1 MAKGALSLSLLIGSV
16 NAACVNP
23 RPAPAPVAPEMSGAV
38 PEQVW
43 TSRVGRRFTGRIEV
57 EHGTIYGAGS
67 DRKVYAVDLETG
79 AVRWS
84 HRLTGPVGGGVL
96 LSGDTLYAATSRPDG
111 RVYAIDRRLGRRLWR
126 SKTGA
131 IGAPLSLSAGVL
143 IAQAQSGVIAGL
155 EPKTGMVKWRR
166 TLGFARIAAEPAGED
181 AVVVATV
188 DSLFRV
194 RPSDGRVTH
203 RVGSPGTIVSPW
215 IEFGGALVAGTTD
228 SQVVA
233 IAPGDLRQQW
243 SVRLDAPVL
252 GSPAAMGDTLFAA
265 SRRGSVY
272 RIVANSP
279 PKADRIVELEWP
291 VTAPIT
297 VVKGQIILGG
307 ADGTLRALRP
317 DGSEIWRLRIW
328 RPVELS
334 PLALDDGILAIGGE
348 GDLHRYRQ

>member
-1 MAKGALSLSLLIGSV
+1 MVQGALSVAVLLGSV

-23 RPAPAPVAPEMSGAV
+23 RPAPRPVSPDMSGAV
-38 PEQVW
+38 PQQVW
-43 TSRVGRRFTGRIEV
+43 TSRVGRRFTGRV
-57 EHGTIYGAGS
+57 ELQDGTLYGAGA
-67 DRKVYAVDLETG
+67 DRKVYAVDLESG

-84 HRLTGPVGGGVL
+84 HRLSGPVAGGVL
-96 LSGDTLYAATSRPDG
+96 VSGDTLYVASTRPDG
-111 RVYAIDRRLGRRLWR
+111 KVYAIDRRLGRRLWK
-126 SKTGA
+126 SGTGA
-131 IGAPLSLSAGVL
+131 IGAPLSLSNGML
-143 IAQAQSGVIAGL
+143 IAQTQKGVIAGL
-155 EPKTGMVKWRR
+155 DPRSGAVKWRR
-166 TLGFARIAAEPAGED
+166 PLGVARIPAQSAGD
-181 AVVVATV
+181 SAVVVATV

-194 RPSDGRVTH
+194 RSRDGWITH
-203 RVGSPGTIVSPW
+203 RVSSPGTVMSPW

-233 IAPGDLRQQW
+233 IAPNDLRQNW

-291 VTAPIT
+291 VTAPIAI
-297 VVKGQIILGG
+297 VRRQIVLGG
-307 ADGTLRALRP
+307 ADGTVRALHP

-328 RPVELS
+328 RPVELR
-334 PLALDDGILAIGGE
+334 PIGLQDGILAIGGE
-348 GDLHRYRQ
+348 GDIHRYRQ

>member
-23 RPAPAPVAPEMSGAV
+23 RPAPAPIAPEMSGAV
-38 PEQVW
+38 PQQVW
-43 TSRVGRRFTGRIEV
+43 TSRVGRRFTGRLELDN
-57 EHGTIYGAGS
+57 GTIYGAGS

-84 HRLTGPVGGGVL
+84 HRLSGPVGGGVL
-96 LSGDTLYAATSRPDG
+96 VAGDTLYVASSRPDG
-111 RVYAIDRRLGRRLWR
+111 RVYAIDRRTGTRLWR
-126 SKTGA
+126 SRTGA
-131 IGAPLSLSAGVL
+131 VAAPLSLAAGML
-143 IAQAQSGVIAGL
+143 IVETQSGTIAGL
-155 EPKTGMVKWRR
+155 DPKTGNVKWRR
-166 TLGFARIAAEPAGED
+166 ALGVARIAAEPAGED
-181 AVVVATV
+181 AFVVATV

-194 RPSDGRVTH
+194 MPGNGRVTH
-203 RVGSPGTIVSPW
+203 RVRSPGAIVSPW
-215 IEFGGALVAGTTD
+215 IQFDGALVAGTTD

-233 IAPGDLRQQW
+233 IAPADLRQQW

-279 PKADRIVELEWP
+279 PRAERIVELDWP

-297 VVKGQIILGG
+297 VVQDQIILGG
-307 ADGTLRALRP
+307 ADGTVRALRA
-317 DGSEIWRLRIW
+317 DGSELWRLRIW
-328 RPVELS
+328 RPVELG
-334 PLALDDGILAIGGE
+334 PLVLDDGIVAIGGE
-348 GDLHRYRQ
+348 GDLHRYRR